1 MYSDQDVR
9 RISEQDIPLEQDI
22 PEQAF
27 VEPPK
32 ESPWRKVA
40 AIAAAV
46 SAGAFVVYVAW
57 KVVGPDALMDILSEY
72 WPVLLSP
79 IAGAL
84 IARFVVKALYHP
96 SGRVLIHLDPDTHL
110 VHAVFVPDDMF
121 RYIQQTGNNVVYH
134 SFTGLPVYLVEDM
147 DLEHGIVDYGWI
159 HTENAL
165 VVMTREDAYRKWYRT
180 LNQVLEE
187 NLELMVHPKVI
198 GLGYARSTLRS
209 HLDKMSSALGIT
221 EPDYES
227 HDADESVPEDSLD
240 LTESDRMMSRRPG
253 REGYDGAQRRRRVH
267 LEDGARRDHRGR
279 ER

>member
-1 MYSDQDVR
+1 MYSDDDVQR
-9 RISEQDIPLEQDI
+9 VSRQDIPLEQDI

-27 VEPPK
+27 VEPPR

-46 SAGAFVVYVAW
+46 SAGAFVVYVTW
-57 KVVGPDALMDILSEY
+57 KVIGPDALVDILSEY

-84 IARFVVKALYHP
+84 IARFTVKALYHP

-147 DLEHGIVDYGWI
+147 DLERGFVDYGWI

-198 GLGYARSTLRS
+198 GLGYARGMLRK
-209 HLDKMSSALGIT
+209 HLDRISSALGLI
-221 EPDYES
+221 EADYES
-227 HDADESVPEDSLD
+227 HDSDESVPEDYLD
-240 LTESDRMMSRRPG
+240 FTVNPRDSNGGRPRQGMSQRHGGEG
-253 REGYDGAQRRRRVH
+253 RDGQ
-267 LEDGARRDHRGR
+267 
-279 ER
+279 

>member
-1 MYSDQDVR
+1 MYSDDDVQR
-9 RISEQDIPLEQDI
+9 VSRQDIPLEQDI

-27 VEPPK
+27 VEPPR

-46 SAGAFVVYVAW
+46 SAGAFTVYVAW
-57 KVVGPDALMDILSEY
+57 KVIGPDALMDILSEY

-84 IARFVVKALYHP
+84 IARFTVKALYHP

-134 SFTGLPVYLVEDM
+134 SFTGLPVYLVENM
-147 DLEHGIVDYGWI
+147 DLEHGVVDYGWI

-198 GLGYARSTLRS
+198 GLGYARSSLRK
-209 HLDKMSSALGIT
+209 HLDRVSSALGLI
-221 EPDYES
+221 EADYES
-227 HDADESVPEDSLD
+227 HDSDESVPEDRLD
-240 LTESDRMMSRRPG
+240 LTVSPRDGS
-253 REGYDGAQRRRRVH
+253 GYS
-267 LEDGARRDHRGR
+267 LRRDMSQRHGGDPDGR
-279 ER
+279 Q

>member
-27 VEPPK
+27 VEPPR

-46 SAGAFVVYVAW
+46 SAGAFVVYVTW
-57 KVVGPDALMDILSEY
+57 KVIGPDAIMDILSEY

-79 IAGAL
+79 MAGAL
-84 IARFVVKALYHP
+84 IARFTVKALYHP

-134 SFTGLPVYLVEDM
+134 TVSGIPVYLVEGM
-147 DLEHGIVDYGWI
+147 DLERGMVDYGWV

-165 VVMTREDAYRKWYRT
+165 VVMTREDAYRKWYSV
-180 LNQVLEE
+180 LNQVMEE

-198 GLGYARSTLRS
+198 GLGYARSSLRK
-209 HLDKMSSALGIT
+209 HLDRISSALGLI
-221 EPDYES
+221 EADYES
-227 HDADESVPEDSLD
+227 HDSDESVPEDYLD
-240 LTESDRMMSRRPG
+240 FTVNPRDPNGNRPRQG
-253 REGYDGAQRRRRVH
+253 MIQ
-267 LEDGARRDHRGR
+267 HRGGDSDGR
-279 ER
+279 Q

>member
-27 VEPPK
+27 VEPPR

-46 SAGAFVVYVAW
+46 SAGAFVVYVTW
-57 KVVGPDALMDILSEY
+57 KVIGPDAIISVLSEY

-84 IARFVVKALYHP
+84 LARFVVRSLYHP
-96 SGRVLIHLDPDTHL
+96 SGRVLVHLDVENHL
-110 VHAVFVPDDMF
+110 LRAVFVPDDMF
-121 RYIQQTGNNVVYH
+121 RYITQTGNNVVYH
-134 SFTGLPVYLVEDM
+134 TMSGIPVYLVEGM
-147 DLEHGIVDYGWI
+147 DLERGMVDYGWV

-165 VVMTREDAYRKWYRT
+165 VVMTREDAYRKWYSV
-180 LNQVLEE
+180 LNQVMEE

-198 GLGYARSTLRS
+198 GLGYARSSLRK
-209 HLDKMSSALGIT
+209 HLDRISSALGLIET
-221 EPDYES
+221 DYEQ
-227 HDADESVPEDSLD
+227 HDSDESVPEDYLD
-240 LTESDRMMSRRPG
+240 FTVNPRDPNGGRPRQGMS
-253 REGYDGAQRRRRVH
+253 Q
-267 LEDGARRDHRGR
+267 HRGGEGR
-279 ER
+279 DGQ

>member
-27 VEPPK
+27 VEPPR

-40 AIAAAV
+40 AVAAAV
-46 SAGAFVVYVAW
+46 SAGAFVVYVTW
-57 KVVGPDALMDILSEY
+57 KVIGPDAIMGILSEY

-96 SGRVLIHLDPDTHL
+96 SGRVLIHLDPDNHL

-147 DLEHGIVDYGWI
+147 DLDHGTVDYGWI

-198 GLGYARSTLRS
+198 GLGYARGMLRK
-209 HLDKMSSALGIT
+209 HLDKMSSALGLT
-221 EPDYES
+221 EADYED
-227 HDADESVPEDSLD
+227 HEPDESVPEDYLD
-240 LTESDRMMSRRPG
+240 LTENSNRGGDNRVGQQGRRL
-253 REGYDGAQRRRRVH
+253 RLR
-267 LEDGARRDHRGR
+267 DGARDHHSGG
-279 ER
+279 